1 MRVGRRSRPPVEAG
15 AGERLLAW
23 APLADGAWVAGTR
36 DALYLPGGRV
46 PWEQVQ
52 TADWDRDENRLRVR
66 EVGTWG
72 EPRPQH
78 AVTLHES
85 AAPDADRLLQ
95 LVRERVTASVLVSRH
110 VPVTGRRGVRVVAR
124 RAPSGRSQVQWL
136 YEYDEGVDP
145 ADPFARAAAET
156 ALAAAK
162 GDVGVV

>member
-1 MRVGRRSRPPVEAG
+1 VG

-23 APLADGAWVAGTR
+23 VPVAEGGWAAGTR
-36 DALYLPGGRV
+36 DALYLPDGRV

-52 TADWDRDENRLRVR
+52 AADWDSDQGRLDVI

-72 EPRPQH
+72 RPRPH
-78 AVTLHES
+78 HSLAIPD
-85 AAPDADRLLQ
+85 AAAKDADRLLQ
-95 LVRERVTASVLVSRH
+95 LVRERVTASVLLSRH

-124 RAPSGRSQVQWL
+124 RAPSGRSDVQWL

-145 ADPFARAAAET
+145 ADPFVRAAAET

-162 GDVGVV
+162 ADVGLE